1 MTEFYK
7 LFWPLISDPF
17 LKCVNKSF
25 EKGEMSCSQKQPV
38 ITLIE
43 KKGKDRSYI
52 ENWRPISLVNVD
64 TKVMSKVIATRIKNV
79 LPNIIHHNQT
89 GYVKD
94 RYIGET
100 IRSVFDIM
108 DFTAKES
115 IPGLMIFIDFE
126 KVFDSVEWDFLLC
139 CLKSFNF
146 GPNFIHWVK
155 TFYRNIQ
162 SCVINNGLSSEYF
175 KLERGV
181 RQGDP
186 LSPYLFVV
194 TIETLAIAIRQN
206 KKYKRHLYW
215 E

>member
-1 MTEFYK
+1 
-7 LFWPLISDPF
+7 
-17 LKCVNKSF
+17 
-25 EKGEMSCSQKQPV
+25 MSCSQKQAV

-108 DFTAKES
+108 DFTAKKA
-115 IPGLMIFIDFE
+115 FRD
-126 KVFDSVEWDFLLC
+126 
-139 CLKSFNF
+139 
-146 GPNFIHWVK
+146 
-155 TFYRNIQ
+155 
-162 SCVINNGLSSEYF
+162 
-175 KLERGV
+175 
-181 RQGDP
+181 
-186 LSPYLFVV
+186 
-194 TIETLAIAIRQN
+194 
-206 KKYKRHLYW
+206 
-215 E
+215 

>member
-1 MTEFYK
+1 
-7 LFWPLISDPF
+7 
-17 LKCVNKSF
+17 
-25 EKGEMSCSQKQPV
+25 
-38 ITLIE
+38 
-43 KKGKDRSYI
+43 
-52 ENWRPISLVNVD
+52 
-64 TKVMSKVIATRIKNV
+64 MSKVIATRIKNV

-108 DFTAKES
+108 DFTAKKS

-126 KVFDSVEWDFLLC
+126 KAFDSVEWDILRY
-139 CLKSFNF
+139 CLESFNF

-175 KLERGV
+175 NL
-181 RQGDP
+181 
-186 LSPYLFVV
+186 
-194 TIETLAIAIRQN
+194 I
-206 KKYKRHLYW
+206 
-215 E
+215 